1 MDGRTQDV
9 VERMGL
15 FFERDGMSRIAGR
28 LLGYLMLSEASRSLD
43 ELATALQ
50 VSKSS
55 VSINVRLLER
65 MGTVERVTV
74 PGDRRDYYR
83 IAADLAEQVSAL
95 WRERLAAARDLLE
108 AAKATPAAEAEGVRR
123 RLVRGVS
130 FVESL
135 SEALDEAG
143 ERLEGSGVWNDS
155 DGSEAVG

>member
-1 MDGRTQDV
+1 MDERTQDV

-83 IAADLAEQVSAL
+83 IAAELPKRVSAM
-95 WRERLAAARDLLE
+95 WRERLATARDLLE
-108 AAKATPAAEAEGVRR
+108 AAEGTPAAESEGVRR
-123 RLVRGVS
+123 RLARGTA
-130 FVESL
+130 FVQGL
-135 SEALDEAG
+135 SAALEEAS
-143 ERLEGSGVWNDS
+143 ERLEGSGTWTDG
-155 DGSEAVG
+155 DGSEAVE